1 MEKDQTMQERPMTSD
16 PTTSDPMAVDLE
28 GFDLLDGVPP
38 EPYAVYDR
46 LRQED
51 PVHRMEGGRWLLTRY
66 EDCTAVLRNPT
77 MSSAQRDAAPG
88 EEPSLLQQY
97 LSKLMLFSDAPDHT
111 RLRGLVSRAF
121 TPRVVE
127 ELRPRIVELVD
138 QLLDEAAEAGELD
151 VIAGLGRPLP
161 VAVIAEMLG
170 VPGEDQDRFRSW
182 SEALAHTVDP
192 EMAPDVAERAT
203 IAGLEFMEYFNELSE
218 ERRQRPQADLVSA
231 LVAIEDG
238 GDRLAADELVANC
251 ILLLIAGH
259 ETTTNLIGNGTL
271 ALLRNPDQLA
281 LFRDDPGLAK
291 TAVEELLRYDSP
303 VHLTGRVALE
313 DTDVGGTTVRAGDRI
328 TTLLAAANRDP
339 EAFADPARLD
349 LARSDNRHLAF
360 SSGPHFCL
368 GAALARL
375 EGQIAL
381 SSLVTRFPDVAL
393 ATDDLE
399 WNPTITLR
407 GLQRLPV
414 AL

>member
-1 MEKDQTMQERPMTSD
+1 MTQD
-16 PTTSDPMAVDLE
+16 LTT
-28 GFDLLDGVPP
+28 FDLLDGVPP
-38 EPYAVYDR
+38 DPYPVYDR

-51 PVHRMEGGRWLLTRY
+51 PVHEMEGGRWLLTRY
-66 EDCTAVLRNPT
+66 EDCSAVLRNPT
-77 MSSAQRDAAPG
+77 MSSSQRDIGSAD
-88 EEPSLLQQY
+88 EPSLLQQY

-138 QLLDEAAEAGELD
+138 QLLDEAEAAGELD
-151 VIAGLGRPLP
+151 VISGLGRPLP

-170 VPGEDQDRFRSW
+170 VPAEDHDRFRSW

-271 ALLRNPDQLA
+271 ALLRNPHELDR
-281 LFRDDPGLAK
+281 FREDAGLAK
-291 TAVEELLRYDSP
+291 TAVEEVLRYDSP
-303 VHLTGRVALE
+303 VHLTGRAALE
-313 DTDVGGTTVRAGDRI
+313 DTEVGGVDIPAGDRVTI
-328 TTLLAAANRDP
+328 LLAAANRDP
-339 EAFADPARLD
+339 AAFADPARLD
-349 LARSDNRHLAF
+349 LGREENRHLAF

-381 SSLVTRFPDVAL
+381 SSLVTRFPRLEL
-393 ATDDLE
+393 AADEVE